1 MRRALAYVVSGIV
14 TGCVSITVTVP
25 FVHHFLSP

>member
-1 MRRALAYVVSGIV
+1 MRAALVWITGGIV

-25 FVHHFLSP
+25 FMHHFLSL